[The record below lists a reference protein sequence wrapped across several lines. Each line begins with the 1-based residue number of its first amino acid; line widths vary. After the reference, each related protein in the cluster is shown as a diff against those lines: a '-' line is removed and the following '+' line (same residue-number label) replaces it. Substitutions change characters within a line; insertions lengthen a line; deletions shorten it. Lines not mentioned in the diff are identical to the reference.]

1 VSYGF
6 SALMLLLF
14 SEIMEWKWSGFELGK
29 LYKIHARHK
38 AERQMDDYRACP
50 SDRER
55 ERGRSGRI
63 STLRYQASA
72 IHHWGNSSR
81 SSQNG
86 P

>member
-1 VSYGF
+1 MSYGF

-55 ERGRSGRI
+55 EREVWA
-63 STLRYQASA
+63 YF
-72 IHHWGNSSR
+72 NPEVSSKCYP
-81 SSQNG
+81 SLGKFQ
-86 P
+86 